1 MYKGIT
7 FAVALLLFALAFY
20 TPRAEARESTI
31 QRIAQPCTDVAGVV
45 LRVAGRLFASP
56 MSVFGYLTG
65 ELIGRS
71 DVYSA
76 NILTRTAWNGA
87 MTLLSFLLS
96 VVFFLLSPVP
106 LILLIL
112 AYATYLLLNLSFQLL
127 SACGGGCSIC
137 CIILPPWILDLPLML
152 FLLGIF
158 ILLYL
163 LSVIL
168 MLVSIPFGFV
178 LFISL
183 ILVGV
188 ILTPLNCIGAC
199 LSFPFFAVIHLV
211 YEFLGFRPIFKIFS
225 PYIVDIINLL
235 TSIAAH
241 FPISNYAWHKCYN
254 GLLRGSSISPFVR
267 NYFEFV
273 GKNIWTRYPQF

>member
-112 AYATYLLLNLSFQLL
+112 AYATYFLLSSLFQLL
-127 SACGGGCSIC
+127 SLCGCGCSIC
-137 CIILPPWILDLPLML
+137 GIILPPWILDLPLML
-152 FLLGIF
+152 FLLGIS
-158 ILLYL
+158 ILLY
-163 LSVIL
+163 VIL
-168 MLVSIPFGFV
+168 MLVGFAFGSV

-235 TSIAAH
+235 TSIVAH
-241 FPISNYAWHKCYN
+241 LPISNYAWHKCYN

-273 GKNIWTRYPQF
+273 GKNIWARYPQF